1 MAESSVVPPSDVS
14 DTQAVQSVAD
24 TQAAPTGGTDGGASQ
39 VDGTAVQTG
48 AEGSPADGAAQAPA
62 RAAAAPQ
69 TAAPAL
75 TEDQWRQRAAAEAA
89 EQKRIDDLAAANND
103 LREFR
108 KSAPMRARD
117 YFDNLA
123 EEHGVY
129 VPPAAR
135 KAFLDLVEEYG
146 LKGDRA
152 AKLELADSVANIS
165 GTLTEV
171 SQGFYANFSSDDEAE
186 DFSRSVRGKTG
197 AEWVSEFAKRQQ
209 ASGRADALVSLVE
222 AGAAALP
229 DELKAAWAE
238 DVGKAETVEDL
249 LKAYRTHVLKEA
261 EAMPRG
267 APRGIAGAPAGG
279 GRFRNL
285 EALNAAKTAG
295 QLTDAEFLQE
305 QNKLLGVS

>member
-1 MAESSVVPPSDVS
+1 MAESSVVPPSDVA
-14 DTQAVQSVAD
+14 DTQAVPSVAD
-24 TQAAPTGGTDGGASQ
+24 TQAAPTGGTDGGAPR
-39 VDGTAVQTG
+39 VDGAAVQTG

-75 TEDQWRQRAAAEAA
+75 TEAQWRQRAAAEAA
-89 EQKRIDDLAAANND
+89 EARAEAEREQANND

-108 KSAPMRARD
+108 RNAPVRARD

-123 EEHGVY
+123 EEHGIY

-135 KAFLDLVEEYG
+135 KGFLDLIEEYG

-152 AKLELADSVANIS
+152 AKLEIGDSVSNIS
-165 GTLTEV
+165 STLTEV
-171 SQGFYANFSSDDEAE
+171 SQGFYANLSEDEAD
-186 DFSRSVRGKTG
+186 DFSRAVRGKTG

-209 ASGRADALVSLVE
+209 ASGRADTLALLVE

-229 DELKAAWAE
+229 DELKAGWAE

-295 QLTDAEFLQE
+295 QLTDAEFLAE